1 MSLENLFRVV
11 EKKSHDLRKKNPN
24 ADGLKFWK
32 PIKNELSKYDDL
44 KASQWKRLKKEYMD
58 VMNIPEYT
66 IDGYGNQSII
76 EINHFLIQTV
86 RIPLNEEP
94 SLRKII
100 QIALN
105 IGQYTGCG
113 GKKEKWMNL
122 ESYLTKKDIRKL
134 DSQIPDDLLINI
146 KNII

>member
-1 MSLENLFRVV
+1 MSLNNLFKLVK
-11 EKKSHDLRKKNPN
+11 KKSHDLRKQNSN

-32 PIKNELSKYDDL
+32 PIKNELSKYDEL
-44 KASQWKRLKKEYMD
+44 KANQWKKLKKEYMEI
-58 VMNIPEYT
+58 MYIPEYT

-76 EINHFLIQTV
+76 EFNHFLIQTV

-94 SLRKII
+94 NIRKII

-105 IGQYTGCG
+105 IGQYTGSG

-122 ESYLTKKDIRKL
+122 ESYLTKENIRKL
-134 DSQIPDDLLINI
+134 DSKIPEDLLINI
-146 KNII
+146 KSIL